1 MSQDIQKPEVPEE
14 DDELIYLEDE
24 DGTEVAFEYLDS
36 IEFRKKEYII
46 LSPVDEEDDGIVIL
60 EVEPPEE
67 EGGEETYYG
76 VEDQSVLDGVYKI
89 FKERFKDVI
98 DFGD

>member
-1 MSQDIQKPEVPEE
+1 MSQDKQKPEVPEA

-36 IEFRKKEYII
+36 IEFKGKEYII
-46 LSPVDEEDDGIVIL
+46 LSLVDEEDDGIVIL

-67 EGGEETYYG
+67 EGGEETFYG
-76 VEDQSVLDGVYKI
+76 VEDERVLDGVYKI
-89 FKERFKDVI
+89 FRERFKDVI

>member
-1 MSQDIQKPEVPEE
+1 MSQDKQKPEVPEA

-24 DGTEVAFEYLDS
+24 YGTEVAFEYLDS
-36 IEFRKKEYII
+36 IEFKGKEYII

-67 EGGEETYYG
+67 EGGEETFYG
-76 VEDQSVLDGVYKI
+76 VEDERVLDGVYKI
-89 FKERFKDVI
+89 FRERFKDVI

>member
-1 MSQDIQKPEVPEE
+1 MSQDKQKPEVPEE

-24 DGTEVAFEYLDS
+24 DGTEVAFEFLDS
-36 IEFRKKEYII
+36 ITFREKEYII

-60 EVEPPEE
+60 EVEPPET
-67 EGGEETYYG
+67 EGGEETFYG
-76 VEDQSVLDGVYKI
+76 VEDQTVLDGVYRI
-89 FKERFKDVI
+89 FRERFRDVI